1 MKPLLTKVKPT
12 NGFGHIL
19 HLGLV
24 ILLPLALY
32 VLVGLQLVVPALV
45 VILLS
50 KWRVIAVKP
59 RFWPALLRAN
69 AIDIIVGLSILSFM
83 VRNDSL
89 YLRAA
94 FAIAYGFWLLA
105 IKPRAGTL
113 MVSLQAAIGQFVGL
127 TALFMVKGGASLILL
142 VVGAG
147 MIGYFA
153 SRHFFDSYD
162 EPYSRLLSYVW
173 GYFSAALL
181 WVLGH
186 WLLFYGFLAQP
197 TLILSALGYGLA
209 ALYYFDHENKLST
222 LLRRQ
227 FIFIM
232 VAIIVVV
239 LAFSDWGG
247 KIV

>member
-12 NGFGHIL
+12 NGFGYVL

-24 ILLPLALY
+24 ILLPLVLY

-45 VILLS
+45 LILLS
-50 KWRVIAVKP
+50 KWRILAVKP
-59 RFWPALLRAN
+59 RFWLALVRAS
-69 AIDIIVGLSILSFM
+69 AIDVVVGLSILVFM
-83 VRNDSL
+83 VHSGSL
-89 YLRAA
+89 YVRAL
-94 FAIAYGFWLLA
+94 FAISYGVWLLA
-105 IKPRAGTL
+105 IKPKNSTL

-127 TALFMVKGGASLILL
+127 TAMFMVKGGASLFLL
-142 VVGAG
+142 VLGAG
-147 MIGYFA
+147 LIGYLTA
-153 SRHFFDSYD
+153 RHFFDSYD
-162 EPYSRLLSYVW
+162 EPYSRLLSYTW

-181 WVLGH
+181 WILGH

-209 ALYYFDHENKLST
+209 ALYYFDHGSKLST

-232 VAIIVVV
+232 AAIIIVVLV
-239 LAFSDWGG
+239 FSDWGG